1 MSTVM
6 SVMAIPVLTDRKIA
20 FIREFVREKI
30 AELSDIVYSVPDPV
44 DPVDKHKEVLL
55 TMIKECRRRTKLM
68 SSYAVAMER
77 FLDEAAGRT
86 PSFIYNSFVDSV
98 DGIYK
103 SIEDLLIGYAWG
115 SNPQIDS
122 DQERQIDVEFNAFLF
137 DLEEAY
143 FTVKCAITRINLS
156 FD

>member
-1 MSTVM
+1 
-6 SVMAIPVLTDRKIA
+6 MAIPVLTDRKIA
-20 FIREFVREKI
+20 FIREFVHEKI
-30 AELSDIVYSVPDPV
+30 VELSDAVYSAPDPV
-44 DPVDKHKEVLL
+44 DPIGKHKEVLL

-86 PSFIYNSFVDSV
+86 PSFIYKSFADTF
-98 DGIYK
+98 DQIYK

-115 SNPQIDS
+115 ANPQIDP
-122 DQERQIDVEFNAFLF
+122 DERQIDTEIDAEFNAFLF
-137 DLEEAY
+137 ELEEAY
-143 FTVKCAITRINLS
+143 FTVKCATTRINLS